1 MTDPHVASPVSDLPP
16 PRVPD
21 FDLLRPIGEGGFGRV
36 WLAAN
41 RTTGQLRA
49 VKLIPLDRSGN
60 RDPAGREIAS
70 LARLEAH
77 VHCRHPNLLA
87 IHHVGQTAEH
97 LFYVMD
103 LADDVSGQPASSGP
117 DYRPAT
123 LESRLQAGPLGPAE
137 CASFSRQLLEALACL
152 HQAGTV
158 HRDVKPANCLFIGG
172 ELKLGDFGL
181 LAAANLPVSRLG
193 TLRYMPPDGSMDA
206 RADVYA
212 AGLVIYE
219 MLSGLPAE
227 RVPSL
232 GQRTR
237 EIVEHREL
245 ARLNQLILRACEP
258 DPSRRFRDA
267 GQMLSE
273 LTSGQASLAE
283 GPRIGRRLVVT
294 GLIAAGLLALVAA
307 ALALR
312 PARPASVDVNFVT
325 EPFEATILLDGQLL
339 RAPDGVPYSTP
350 CTVPGLPGGAHRVI
364 FRWDDEAAELDAGQ
378 IDLSEHRQI
387 TARRQGF

>member
-1 MTDPHVASPVSDLPP
+1 MDDPHVASAVSDLPP
-16 PRVPD
+16 PKVPD

-36 WLAAN
+36 WLAVN
-41 RTTGQLRA
+41 CTTEQLRA

-70 LARLEAH
+70 LTRLEAQ
-77 VHCRHPNLLA
+77 VHCRHPNLLV

-103 LADDVSGQPASSGP
+103 PADDVSGQPASPSP

-137 CASFSRQLLEALACL
+137 CVTFSRQLLEALACL
-152 HQAGTV
+152 HQAGAI
-158 HRDVKPANCLFIGG
+158 HRDVKPANCLFLGG

-193 TLRYMPPDGSMDA
+193 TVRYMPPDGSMDA

-227 RVPSL
+227 RIPSL

-237 EIVEHREL
+237 EIVEHPEL
-245 ARLNQLILRACEP
+245 ARLNQLVLRACEP

-267 GQMLSE
+267 SQMLSE
-273 LTSGQASLAE
+273 LTSGQASPSA
-283 GPRIGRRLVVT
+283 GRRIGRRLALTSLIGV
-294 GLIAAGLLALVAA
+294 GLIASVAG

-312 PARPASVDVNFVT
+312 PAPPMSVDVNFVT

-339 RAPDGVPYSTP
+339 RAPDGVPYTTP
-350 CTVPGLPGGAHRVI
+350 CTVPGLSGGVHRVI

-378 IDLSEHRQI
+378 LDFSEHRQI
-387 TARRQGF
+387 TARRQVF